1 MIYGD
6 VIYNDVS
13 ANYLIYIVWRAIG
26 MMKIAGLN
34 VIAHAFVV
42 NGATNQKK
50 FFRMHAIPEHTK
62 SGITYKAPNLY
73 DPGKFV
79 YFAIVADVLN

>member
-1 MIYGD
+1 M
-6 VIYNDVS
+6 
-13 ANYLIYIVWRAIG
+13 YLIHVVWWAIR

-34 VIAHAFVV
+34 VTYITIVV
-42 NGATNQKK
+42 DGATNKKK

-73 DPGKFV
+73 DPGKFATLWLM
-79 YFAIVADVLN
+79 YLAN